1 MRGLAAR
8 RPLPYLWS
16 MSFFAR
22 FAPLRAINDLR
33 AYLARR
39 RPYEVAFLFVA
50 IAMTSLIVTLI
61 ANDSKSIKIPYKR
74 DIIYVEQWRADR
86 SIAEIHAQ
94 QKIDGA
100 KKAKEKAE
108 LDRLQKKRQ
117 AEFKAID
124 DKLRE
129 YGF

>member
-1 MRGLAAR
+1 
-8 RPLPYLWS
+8 

-22 FAPLRAINDLR
+22 FVPLRAINDLR

-50 IAMTSLIVTLI
+50 IGLTTLIVTLI

-86 SIAEIHAQ
+86 TLAEIRAQ
-94 QKIDGA
+94 QKIDAVQHA
-100 KKAKEKAE
+100 KDKAE
-108 LDRLQKKRQ
+108 LERLQKKRQ

-124 DKLRE
+124 DKLKE
-129 YGF
+129 FGF